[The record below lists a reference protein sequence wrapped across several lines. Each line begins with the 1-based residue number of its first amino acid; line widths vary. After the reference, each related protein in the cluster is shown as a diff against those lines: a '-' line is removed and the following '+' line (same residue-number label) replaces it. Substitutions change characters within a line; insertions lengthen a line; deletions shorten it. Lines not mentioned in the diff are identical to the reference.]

1 MTVAQRSE
9 RRTSTTW
16 GFRSRV
22 MPCTRK
28 QGVRQGA
35 FGFGRRLAPH
45 DQRRVVT
52 INDRLHVQTLS
63 AQERVTIICLGG
75 GSSFLQREFS

>member
-22 MPCTRK
+22 MPCTRN
-28 QGVRQGA
+28 QGVREGA
-35 FGFGRRLAPH
+35 FGFRGRALPH
-45 DQRRVVT
+45 DQGRVVT

-63 AQERVTIICLGG
+63 AQDGVTIIRFGCGN
-75 GSSFLQREFS
+75 SFLQGD